1 MIYMKTDT
9 DSIPTAFCKLTVRIL
24 PVHSENNRIF
34 ANGKR
39 TSKVDYMNDIVN
51 KVASLGGTISTTD
64 ISHLSEYNRCCGR
77 KRTWANLIRLRH
89 GVYAAPEALLNT
101 MIDVERIIPNGV
113 VCLYNAWTY
122 HQLSTTVPPAFC
134 IAIANKRK
142 VVLPHALPIELL
154 LLEKENLEFGIM
166 DADISGYKVHITD
179 MERSVCDAVKYRNKI
194 GLDVCAEVI
203 RTYLKSRTV
212 ISPVAGLRQ
221 APKSTYQ

>member
-1 MIYMKTDT
+1 
-9 DSIPTAFCKLTVRIL
+9 
-24 PVHSENNRIF
+24 
-34 ANGKR
+34 
-39 TSKVDYMNDIVN
+39 MNDIVN

-64 ISHLSEYNRCCGR
+64 ISHLSEYKQVLRAKERGD
-77 KRTWANLIRLRH
+77 LIRLRH

-122 HQLSTTVPPAFC
+122 HQPSTTVPPAFC

-142 VVLPHALPIELL
+142 VVLPQALPIELYYWK
-154 LLEKENLEFGIM
+154 KENLEFGIM

-203 RTYLKSRTV
+203 RTYLKKPNRNL
-212 ISPVAGLRQ
+212 ARLQDYAKRLRVFNTLKNYLEI
-221 APKSTYQ
+221 AIE

>member
-1 MIYMKTDT
+1 M
-9 DSIPTAFCKLTVRIL
+9 
-24 PVHSENNRIF
+24 
-34 ANGKR
+34 KR
-39 TSKVDYMNDIVN
+39 TSKVDYMNDIIN

-64 ISHLSEYNRCCGR
+64 ISHLSEYKQVLRAKERGD
-77 KRTWANLIRLRH
+77 LIRLRH

-122 HQLSTTVPPAFC
+122 HQVSTTVPPALC

-142 VVLPHALPIELL
+142 VVLPHVLPIELYYWK
-154 LLEKENLEFGIM
+154 KENLEFGIM

-203 RTYLKSRTV
+203 RTYLKKPNRNL
-212 ISPVAGLRQ
+212 ARLQDYAKRLRVFNTLKNYLEI
-221 APKSTYQ
+221 AIE

>member
-1 MIYMKTDT
+1 
-9 DSIPTAFCKLTVRIL
+9 
-24 PVHSENNRIF
+24 
-34 ANGKR
+34 
-39 TSKVDYMNDIVN
+39 MNDIVN

-64 ISHLSEYNRCCGR
+64 ISHLSEYKQVLRAKERGD
-77 KRTWANLIRLRH
+77 LIRLRH

-122 HQLSTTVPPAFC
+122 HQLS
-134 IAIANKRK
+134 
-142 VVLPHALPIELL
+142 IELYYWK
-154 LLEKENLEFGIM
+154 KENLEFGIM

-203 RTYLKSRTV
+203 RTYLKKPNRNL
-212 ISPVAGLRQ
+212 ARLQDYAKRLRVFNTLKNYLEI
-221 APKSTYQ
+221 AIE